1 MVLGM
6 KTTVE
11 LPDQLLIEA
20 KKRAAELRVPLK
32 SIIEESLRSGLRSLR
47 KPDRVREEPA
57 EYGVVWSGRLDIDLP
72 DEVRERLGITET
84 TDFTAVVEGDHLV
97 LTPITEAAIRN
108 LRGMFE
114 GSGLLEELI
123 RMRREEP

>member
-1 MVLGM
+1 MVFGM

-11 LPDQLLIEA
+11 LPDGLLIEA

-57 EYGVVWSGRLDIDLP
+57 EYGVVWSGRLDIGLP
-72 DEVRERLGITET
+72 EEVCERLGITET

-97 LTPITEAAIRN
+97 LTPITEAYVRS

-114 GSGLLEELI
+114 GSGLLDELI

>member
-1 MVLGM
+1 M

-32 SIIEESLRSGLRSLR
+32 SIIEESLRSGLRKLAEA
-47 KPDRVREEPA
+47 DRLREEPA

-72 DEVRERLGITET
+72 NQFRERMGIDEKTR
-84 TDFTAVVEGDHLV
+84 FTAIVRGDHLV
-97 LTPITEAAIRN
+97 LTPITAAYIRS
-108 LRGMFE
+108 LRGMLE
-114 GSGLLEELI
+114 GGGGLDELI

>member
-1 MVLGM
+1 MVKGM

-11 LPDQLLIEA
+11 LPDDLLIEA
-20 KKRAAELRVPLK
+20 KKRAAELRVPLR
-32 SIIEESLRSGLRSLR
+32 SIIEESLRSGLRKLGQAGHL
-47 KPDRVREEPA
+47 REEPA

-72 DEVRERLGITET
+72 DEVRDQLGITEA

-97 LTPITEAAIRN
+97 FTPITDAYIRS
-108 LRGMFE
+108 LRGMLE
-114 GSGLLEELI
+114 GSGLLDELI

>member
-1 MVLGM
+1 M

-11 LPDQLLIEA
+11 LPDELLIEA

-32 SIIEESLRSGLRSLR
+32 SIIEESLRSGLRKLS
-47 KPDRVREEPA
+47 KAGRVREEPA
-57 EYGVVWSGRLDIDLP
+57 EYGVVWRGRLDIDLP

-84 TDFTAVVEGDHLV
+84 TRFTAVVARDGLL
-97 LTPITEAAIRN
+97 LTPINAAYIRS

-114 GSGLLEELI
+114 GSGLLDELI